1 MVVCIFSFNR
11 GRFLQHCVESVE
23 RCAPGWTICVFDD
36 GSTDPLTLEVLAG
49 LAGKHRVISAEGHGD
64 GGRGGLHGNMQR
76 ALEIFRDEDL
86 MLCLQDD
93 MQLVR
98 VVTPDDERFLHRFF
112 DDDPSAG
119 FLHPCFLKGS
129 NRKRDQ
135 RTVRFS
141 GARGVYVRE
150 STGQGSG
157 VHYSDVMITSPRRLT
172 ARGWRFADTEAAN
185 DAQAAR
191 LFGAMAIMFAPFA
204 MWLPEVPAY
213 RGKRK
218 TVALRIAE
226 RLRRCDFH
234 PFHDLTAAQAAQL
247 ADRPASVLPVA
258 EDMLTNVHPG
268 LARPWAYQPFHGRRW
283 LRALNS
289 LELALAG
296 R

>member
-11 GRFLQHCVESVE
+11 GHFLRHCIESVE

-36 GSTDPLTLEVLAG
+36 GSTDPLALEVLERTRE
-49 LAGKHRVISAEGHGD
+49 KHRVLVATQSRD
-64 GGRGGLHGNMQR
+64 GKRGGLHGNMQR
-76 ALEIFRDEDL
+76 ALELFHDQEL
-86 MLCLQDD
+86 LLCLQDD

-98 VVTPDDERFLHRFF
+98 AVTPDDERSLRQFF
-112 DDDPSAG
+112 ADDPRAG

-129 NRKRDQ
+129 NRARDQ
-135 RTVRFS
+135 RTMRFS
-141 GARGVYVRE
+141 STRGVYFRE

-172 ARGWRFADTEAAN
+172 ASGWCFADTEAAN
-185 DAQAAR
+185 DVQAAR

-204 MWLPEVPAY
+204 MWLPEVPAF

-218 TVALRIAE
+218 TLALRIAE
-226 RLRRCDFH
+226 RLRRCDFY
-234 PFHDLTAAQAAQL
+234 PFQYLGAEQAGRL
-247 ADRPASVLPVA
+247 ACRPASVLPIA
-258 EDMLTNVHPG
+258 EDFLTNSDPA
-268 LARPWAYQPFHGRRW
+268 LAQPWAYQPFHGRSW